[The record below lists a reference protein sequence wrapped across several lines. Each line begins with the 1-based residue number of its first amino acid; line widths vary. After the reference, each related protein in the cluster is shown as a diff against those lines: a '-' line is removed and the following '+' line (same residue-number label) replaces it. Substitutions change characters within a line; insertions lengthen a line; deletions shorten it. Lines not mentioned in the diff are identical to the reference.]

1 MKTALFTIKDH
12 SDITKAINYMHTNY
26 TQAINDGKPLVVRI
40 DQRRE
45 DRSKAQ
51 NRIYWLWLSQWA
63 KHQGTDK
70 DSEHLFFKRKFLARI
85 YHRDDVGQY
94 RKTFAAVKVLKDQGH
109 PMYQQVADGL
119 NELITTTDASVEQ
132 FTEYLNDI
140 HAFCLKHGKYLSTPD
155 DLMFAM
161 EQLWSKSNAQ
171 NLYSSNKFDGVT
183 KMTEQVEHDKLLIT
197 ISN

>member
-1 MKTALFTIKDH
+1 MKNTFKLEPACFVIK
-12 SDITKAINYMHTNY
+12 SFEEVGRAIAYMHRHH
-26 TQAINDGKPLVVRI
+26 AAACEGGKPLVVRI
-40 DQRRE
+40 DQKQE

-51 NRIYWLWLSQWA
+51 NRLYWLWVSQWA

-70 DSEHLFFKRKFLARI
+70 DAEHLFFKKQFLARI

-94 RKTFAAVKVLKDQGH
+94 RNTFAAVKVLKEQKH

-140 HAFCLKHGKYLSTPD
+140 HTFCLKHGKYLSTPD
-155 DLMFAM
+155 DLK
-161 EQLWSKSNAQ
+161 WC
-171 NLYSSNKFDGVT
+171 YVG
-183 KMTEQVEHDKLLIT
+183 
-197 ISN
+197 

>member
-1 MKTALFTIKDH
+1 MKTAVFTIKDH
-12 SDITKAINYMHTNY
+12 SDITKTMSYLHTNY
-26 TQAINDGKPLVVRI
+26 TKANFENKPLVVEIRPES
-40 DQRRE
+40 R

-51 NRIYWLWLSQWA
+51 NRLYWKFLTQWA

-70 DSEHLFFKRKFLARI
+70 DAEHLFFKKKFLAVI
-85 YHRDDVGQY
+85 FYRDDVGQY
-94 RKTFAAVKVLKDQGH
+94 RKTFAAVKVLKDQKH

-155 DLMFAM
+155 DLM
-161 EQLWSKSNAQ
+161 W
-171 NLYSSNKFDGVT
+171 VT
-183 KMTEQVEHDKLLIT
+183 ND
-197 ISN
+197 

>member
-1 MKTALFTIKDH
+1 MTESSKIEPAVFVINSFDGVG
-12 SDITKAINYMHTNY
+12 KAIAYMHRHHGDACA
-26 TQAINDGKPLVVRI
+26 QGKPLVVRI
-40 DQRRE
+40 DQKQE

-51 NRIYWLWLSQWA
+51 NRLYWLWLSQWS
-63 KHQGTDK
+63 KRQGTDK
-70 DSEHLFFKRKFLARI
+70 DTEHLFFKKQFLARI

-94 RKTFAAVKVLKDQGH
+94 RKTFAAVKVLKDQKH

-155 DLMFAM
+155 DLMYLR
-161 EQLWSKSNAQ
+161 E
-171 NLYSSNKFDGVT
+171 
-183 KMTEQVEHDKLLIT
+183 
-197 ISN
+197 

>member
-1 MKTALFTIKDH
+1 MNAKVKLEPACFVIK
-12 SDITKAINYMHTNY
+12 SFEEVGRAIAYMHRHH
-26 TQAINDGKPLVVRI
+26 AAACEDGKPLVVRI
-40 DQRRE
+40 DQKQE

-51 NRIYWLWLSQWA
+51 NRLYWLWMSQWA

-70 DSEHLFFKRKFLARI
+70 DAEHLFFKRQFLARI

-94 RKTFAAVKVLKDQGH
+94 RKTFAAVKVLKDQKH

-155 DLMFAM
+155 DLKYAW
-161 EQLWSKSNAQ
+161 EIQQ
-171 NLYSSNKFDGVT
+171 
-183 KMTEQVEHDKLLIT
+183 
-197 ISN
+197 

>member
-12 SDITKAINYMHTNY
+12 SDITKTISYLHTNY

-51 NRIYWLWLSQWA
+51 NRLYWLWVSQWS
-63 KHQGTDK
+63 KRQGTDK
-70 DSEHLFFKRKFLARI
+70 DSEHLFFKKQFLARI

-161 EQLWSKSNAQ
+161 EQLWSR
-171 NLYSSNKFDGVT
+171 
-183 KMTEQVEHDKLLIT
+183 
-197 ISN
+197 

>member
-1 MKTALFTIKDH
+1 MKSSASKLEPVTFVIK
-12 SDITKAINYMHTNY
+12 SFEEVGRAIAYMHRHH
-26 TQAINDGKPLVVRI
+26 AAACEDGKPLVVRI
-40 DQRRE
+40 DQKQE

-51 NRIYWLWLSQWA
+51 NRLYWHWVAQFA

-70 DSEHLFFKRKFLARI
+70 DTEHLFFKKQFLARI

-94 RKTFAAVKVLKDQGH
+94 RKTFAAVKVLKDQKH

-140 HAFCLKHGKYLSTPD
+140 HAFCNKHGCYLQTPD
-155 DLMFAM
+155 DLMYALEM
-161 EQLWSKSNAQ
+161 KQ
-171 NLYSSNKFDGVT
+171 
-183 KMTEQVEHDKLLIT
+183 
-197 ISN
+197 